1 MTEARATIIEVGG
14 PVLRARA
21 EGSFRLNEAVAVGAA
36 GLVGEVL
43 RLEDDEITVQVFEDT
58 TGLKPGHPV
67 RGSGQPLSVDLG
79 PGLLGGIFDGLLR
92 PLTDVG
98 ETFIAPG
105 MQSHD
110 RRVHAFEPALE
121 AGATL
126 VPGQPFGRIRGD
138 GVIEVKC
145 LAPPDAGGEIVEIAA
160 AGDYRRDAV
169 VVRLRGESGCERE
182 LTLNQRWPVRTP
194 RPAAGR
200 LSSDTPLMTGQRI
213 IDSLFPVAR
222 GGRAALPGGFGTG
235 KTILQQSVAKWCD
248 ADVIIYVGCGERGNE
263 MAEVL
268 REFPELDDP
277 RTGRRLSE
285 RSVIIANTSNMPVA
299 AREASIYTGV
309 TVAEYF
315 RDMGLDVAMLAD
327 STSRWAEALREIS
340 GRLGEL
346 PAEAGYPAYLGSR
359 KAEFYERAGRVRT
372 LSGDTGSVTLIG
384 AVSPPGGDFSE
395 PVTLYT
401 QRNVRCFWPLDRE
414 RARARFYPA
423 IHPLNAY
430 SEDAE
435 ALGGWWR
442 EQGSPR
448 WHEYRR
454 RLLELLEAQ
463 VQLERMAR
471 IVGKDTLPPGQRL
484 TLLNAELANDA
495 FLRQSA
501 MSERDAYCAPERQVA
516 MLDALMRFID
526 RAGDALNRGAT
537 IDAIQALPLLR
548 RLRRMGEEIGNDEV
562 GRFEAL
568 SAEIDE
574 ALAGLGSEQTSGV
587 EEGEHAD

>member
-1 MTEARATIIEVGG
+1 MTDARATIIEVGG

-21 EGSFRLNEAVAVGAA
+21 QGTFRLNEAVAVGAA

-43 RLEDDEITVQVFEDT
+43 RLDGDEITVQVFEDT
-58 TGLKPGHPV
+58 TGLRPGDPV
-67 RGSGQPLSVDLG
+67 HGSGQPLSVDLG

-92 PLTDVG
+92 PLTGVD
-98 ETFIAPG
+98 EDFIAPG
-105 MQSHD
+105 VQWRD
-110 RRVHAFEPALE
+110 TCRYAFEPELE
-121 AGATL
+121 AGAVL
-126 VPGQPFGRIRGD
+126 EPGQPFGRIRDD
-138 GVIEVKC
+138 GIIEVKC
-145 LAPPDAGGEIVEIAA
+145 LAPPGLSGTISAIAA
-160 AGDYRRDAV
+160 AGEYRRDEV
-169 VVRLRGESGCERE
+169 VVRLADASGASHE

-194 RPAAGR
+194 RPSAAR
-200 LSSDTPLMTGQRI
+200 LPSDTPLITGQRV

-268 REFPELDDP
+268 REFPELQDP

-372 LSGDTGSVTLIG
+372 LGGGTGSVTLIG

-471 IVGKDTLPPGQRL
+471 IVGKDTLPAEQRL
-484 TLLNAELANDA
+484 TLLNAELANEA
-495 FLRQSA
+495 YLRQSA
-501 MSERDAYCAPERQVA
+501 MSETDAYCSPERQVA
-516 MLDALMRFID
+516 MLRVLMRFIE
-526 RAGDALNRGAT
+526 RCQDALAQGAS

-548 RLRRMGEEIGNDEV
+548 RLRRMGEEIGNDQVE
-562 GRFEAL
+562 RFDTL

-574 ALAGLGSEQTSGV
+574 ALAGLDGAAATAA
-587 EEGEHAD
+587 GEDEHVH

>member
-1 MTEARATIIEVGG
+1 
-14 PVLRARA
+14 
-21 EGSFRLNEAVAVGAA
+21 
-36 GLVGEVL
+36 
-43 RLEDDEITVQVFEDT
+43 
-58 TGLKPGHPV
+58 
-67 RGSGQPLSVDLG
+67 
-79 PGLLGGIFDGLLR
+79 
-92 PLTDVG
+92 
-98 ETFIAPG
+98 
-105 MQSHD
+105 
-110 RRVHAFEPALE
+110 
-121 AGATL
+121 
-126 VPGQPFGRIRGD
+126 
-138 GVIEVKC
+138 
-145 LAPPDAGGEIVEIAA
+145 
-160 AGDYRRDAV
+160 
-169 VVRLRGESGCERE
+169 
-182 LTLNQRWPVRTP
+182 
-194 RPAAGR
+194 
-200 LSSDTPLMTGQRI
+200 
-213 IDSLFPVAR
+213 
-222 GGRAALPGGFGTG
+222 
-235 KTILQQSVAKWCD
+235 
-248 ADVIIYVGCGERGNE
+248 
-263 MAEVL
+263 
-268 REFPELDDP
+268 
-277 RTGRRLSE
+277 
-285 RSVIIANTSNMPVA
+285 
-299 AREASIYTGV
+299 
-309 TVAEYF
+309 
-315 RDMGLDVAMLAD
+315 MLAD